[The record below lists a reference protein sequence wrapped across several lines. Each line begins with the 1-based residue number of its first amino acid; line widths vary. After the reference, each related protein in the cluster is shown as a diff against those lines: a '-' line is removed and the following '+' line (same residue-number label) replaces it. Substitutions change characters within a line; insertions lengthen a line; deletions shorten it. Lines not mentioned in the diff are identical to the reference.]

1 MVVAEFG
8 CCRGCFAGVAQ
19 CKKKNLVITAEH
31 SKHVEIDNQVIT
43 KL

>member
-1 MVVAEFG
+1 V
-8 CCRGCFAGVAQ
+8 
-19 CKKKNLVITAEH
+19 KKKNLVFTAEH

>member
-1 MVVAEFG
+1 LVVAVDVLQVLLS
-8 CCRGCFAGVAQ
+8 A
-19 CKKKNLVITAEH
+19 KKNNLVINAEH

>member
-1 MVVAEFG
+1 V
-8 CCRGCFAGVAQ
+8 Q
-19 CKKKNLVITAEH
+19 KKNLVITAEH

>member
-1 MVVAEFG
+1 LVVAVDVLQVLLS
-8 CCRGCFAGVAQ
+8 A
-19 CKKKNLVITAEH
+19 KKNLVITAEH

>member
-1 MVVAEFG
+1 MALGVCFLGSGVVVA
-8 CCRGCFAGVAQ
+8 
-19 CKKKNLVITAEH
+19 AEH

>member
-1 MVVAEFG
+1 MVVADFG
-8 CCRGCFAGVAQ
+8 CCRECFAGVAQ
-19 CKKKNLVITAEH
+19 CKNLVITAEH